1 MKDMGAMMKQAQ
13 AMQANMAAAKARIEG
28 MTLEGRA
35 GGDLVRISILGT
47 GAMAKVTIDPSL
59 LTSDGADDL
68 ADLIMA
74 AHADA
79 KRQLDATSE
88 SIMREAMGPLAGL
101 KLPGM

>member
-1 MKDMGAMMKQAQ
+1 MDMRFLMKQAQ

>member
-13 AMQANMAAAKARIEG
+13 AMQANMAAAKAKIESL
-28 MTLEGRA
+28 TLEGRA

-47 GAMAKVTIDPSL
+47 GAMTKVLIDPSL
-59 LTSDGADDL
+59 LTADGADDL
-68 ADLIMA
+68 ADLILA

-79 KRQLDATSE
+79 KRQLDATQE

-101 KLPGM
+101 KLPGL

>member
-28 MTLEGRA
+28 LALEGRA

-47 GAMAKVTIDPSL
+47 GAMTKVLIDPSL
-59 LTSDGADDL
+59 LTADGADDL
-68 ADLIMA
+68 ADLILA

-79 KRQLDATSE
+79 KRQLDATQE

-101 KLPGM
+101 KLPGL

>member
-13 AMQANMAAAKARIEG
+13 AMQANMAAAKAKIEA

-47 GAMAKVTIDPSL
+47 GAMTKVIVDPSL

-79 KRQLDATSE
+79 KRQLDATQE